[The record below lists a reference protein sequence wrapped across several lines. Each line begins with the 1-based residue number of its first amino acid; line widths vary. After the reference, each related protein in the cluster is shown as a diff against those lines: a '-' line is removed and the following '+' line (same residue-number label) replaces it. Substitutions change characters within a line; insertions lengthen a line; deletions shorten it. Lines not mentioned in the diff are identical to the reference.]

1 MSEDHCAHSLPVGP
15 EVSAELMISE
25 LFAQQFLPP
34 DIPILF
40 CHMKTV
46 LVEGSTDITYLYK

>member
-1 MSEDHCAHSLPVGP
+1 VGP

>member
-1 MSEDHCAHSLPVGP
+1 VGP

-34 DIPILF
+34 DIPI